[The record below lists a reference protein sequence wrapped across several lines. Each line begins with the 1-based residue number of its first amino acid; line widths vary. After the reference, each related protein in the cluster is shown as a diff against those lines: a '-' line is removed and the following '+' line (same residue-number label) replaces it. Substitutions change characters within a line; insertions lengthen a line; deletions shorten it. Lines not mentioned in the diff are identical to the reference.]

1 MEVTKIPREVLEE
14 RANKGDFAAT
24 LFYEWDVHGAVVGFP
39 LTNDLYPDWNPKS
52 VIDSIA

>member
-1 MEVTKIPREVLEE
+1 LVVTKIPREVLAE

-24 LFYEWDVHGAVVGFP
+24 LFHEWDVHGGIVGSP